1 MRIAVAPGDGDGNGV
16 VKGPGRAGN
25 LAALLIGA
33 TTSFW
38 FVMSLAR
45 AIRPG
50 LFFDPDPAWAIPRL
64 GLGLAV
70 ALLSAGAAAF
80 AAGLFLV
87 CQRAGLWTRRLEPL
101 PLPRAVLGT
110 LAVGA
115 LFVGVGFRFACLER
129 LPFPLWHDDLLLVAP
144 SLALSGGPGDFRDAI
159 RPVVD
164 QAGRVVGT
172 VGVLY
177 LEVERLVLA
186 AFGTSVFGVRFLSAL
201 GGSLSIVT
209 AMLLAR
215 ALLPRGGA
223 ATAGMLLAGLRWS
236 LIVSRWGWNMILLA
250 PIADLAALAAL
261 RARRRG
267 SLGAALAAG
276 AAAGAAT
283 HVYLAAWIVGAALLV
298 FLLWPGG
305 RRNRFRTAGFFALSF
320 GLLTLPIFLLREGR
334 AAPYFVRTE
343 HNVLREAARAKSVL
357 PLLASASDALA
368 APWILEDPE
377 GRNDLAGRRRLPLVA
392 AVPLA
397 LAFWRAA
404 ANPLED
410 LSALLLAHAGAAA
423 AAFVAWGSQLSPNGS
438 RFAYLTTLSA
448 VGAAAGILWL
458 IGFVAAP
465 RRPMAGLACL
475 GAIAL
480 AGAFGAGD
488 LERWDR
494 ARATFDSFGGESTTV
509 GRAALRW
516 DRYGS
521 VQLEPDLGVSRPTVE
536 AIRRF
541 AVVPAF
547 ERSRA
552 LGSGPGSRERLVRV
566 APAGAAPLP
575 GERVVEHVR
584 DGWGRPWAVVL
595 AKRAGPA

>member
-1 MRIAVAPGDGDGNGV
+1 MRFAVAPGDGDGNGV
-16 VKGPGRAGN
+16 VKGPGRGGN

-33 TTSFW
+33 AASFW
-38 FVMSLAR
+38 LVVSLAR
-45 AIRPG
+45 AIRPA
-50 LFFDPDPAWAIPRL
+50 LFFDPDPAWTIPRL
-64 GLGLAV
+64 GLGLAAAV
-70 ALLSAGAAAF
+70 LSAGAAAF

-87 CQRAGLWTRRLEPL
+87 LERAGLWARRPEPL
-101 PLPRAVLGT
+101 RLPEALLAT
-110 LAVGA
+110 LAGGA
-115 LFVGVGFRFACLER
+115 LLFGAGLRFACLER
-129 LPFPLWHDDLLLVAP
+129 LPFPLWHDDLLLVGP

-159 RPVVD
+159 RPVLD

-177 LEVERLVLA
+177 LEVLRLVLSV
-186 AFGTSVFGVRFLSAL
+186 FGTSVFGVRFLSAL
-201 GGSLSIVT
+201 GGSLSIAT

-236 LIVSRWGWNMILLA
+236 LIVSRWGWVMVLLA

-276 AAAGAAT
+276 VAAGVAT
-283 HVYLAAWIVGAALLV
+283 HVYLAAWIVGPALLV

-305 RRNRFRTAGFFALSF
+305 RRDRFATAGSFALAF
-320 GLLTLPIFLLREGR
+320 GLLALPIFFLREGR

-343 HNVLREAARAKSVL
+343 HNVLREAGRAKSLL

-377 GRNDLAGRRRLPLVA
+377 GRNDLAGRHRLPLVA

-410 LSALLLAHAGAAA
+410 LSALLFAHAGAAT

-458 IGFVAAP
+458 VGFVAAP
-465 RRPMAGLACL
+465 RRSMAALACL
-475 GAIAL
+475 GAIAV
-480 AGAFGAGD
+480 AGVFGARD
-488 LERWDR
+488 LGRWDR

-509 GRAALRW
+509 AQAALRW
-516 DRYGS
+516 DRYGI
-521 VQLEPDLGVSRPTVE
+521 VQLEKDLAVSGPTVE

-541 AVVPAF
+541 AVVPAP
-547 ERSRA
+547 EKSRA
-552 LGSGPGSRERLVRV
+552 IGSGPGTRERLVRV
-566 APAGAAPLP
+566 APAGALPLP
-575 GERVVEHVR
+575 GERVVERVR

-595 AKRAGPA
+595 ARRAGPI